1 MHSCSP
7 PVDISWGLQHSN
19 HSPARETAR
28 WEQCCSRMQEG
39 KALHVSQASLA
50 ALPPL
55 RRMEKRKGLPAA
67 SRMLQVLHHT
77 AHGRADP
84 QSIQTQQARRTQ
96 SHNKEPQFQ
105 MSTGVVLLF
114 KIFVYPDRCYY
125 CPAKAAPYSRAKMGS
140 GSASCLGA
148 LFRAQTLLQS
158 LRDEERRSWSLLTN
172 SPVCTQIRERC
183 GAPLSRWQAASRLCA
198 AKP

>member
-1 MHSCSP
+1 
-7 PVDISWGLQHSN
+7 
-19 HSPARETAR
+19 
-28 WEQCCSRMQEG
+28 MQEG

-55 RRMEKRKGLPAA
+55 RRMEKRKGLPTA

-158 LRDEERRSWSLLTN
+158 LRDEKRRSWSLLTN

-183 GAPLSRWQAASRLCA
+183 GASLSRWQAASRLCA